1 MRSSQATKG
10 NTMTDIIIVTAML
23 STILIPIMMIGIA
36 DARRHPW
43 NK

>member
-1 MRSSQATKG
+1 
-10 NTMTDIIIVTAML
+10 MTDIIIVTAML